1 MQERSNQQV
10 SKTDERDGWL
20 SKVPRWVFA
29 VAIALASG
37 GLGFLVGAWVS
48 DESDV
53 IIPGPVPID
62 LGRPGRYVALGDSYS
77 AGEGL
82 TPYQEGTQ
90 DADQGGDRCHR
101 SEQLAYP
108 LLLQF
113 VQETET
119 TMIFRACSG
128 AVVPN
133 VFDIV
138 QDHGGVLNTQGLQ
151 VEPDIAGDDVTLVTL
166 TMGGNDV
173 DFAKV
178 LSFCYFKG
186 PDCSELPYKSY
197 EHLRDW
203 VDARLGDL
211 KVDLVNLYGRLR
223 DAFPRARILVLGYS
237 ALFPLKAPPIY
248 RDRGGLCNALFG
260 NWTAPEREAIRNA
273 GFNLS
278 RVILE
283 ATQAAGADIEYV
295 DISSHFAGHEPCSTG
310 GEWIRFVGVLNRQVR
325 DSSFHPL
332 ADGQRMM
339 ARIVSCHLDVF
350 PAADTPRTKT
360 TNYAMTGCVAKETVE
375 VVTTPE
381 PAATST

>member
-1 MQERSNQQV
+1 M
-10 SKTDERDGWL
+10 SKRDGRHGWL
-20 SKVPRWVFA
+20 SKVPRWAFA
-29 VAIALASG
+29 VPVVAFAG
-37 GLGFLVGAWVS
+37 GVLVGAWVF

-82 TPYQEGTQ
+82 APFQEGTQ
-90 DADQGGDRCHR
+90 DTDQGGDRCHR
-101 SEQLAYP
+101 SERLAYP

-113 VQETET
+113 VPETET
-119 TMIFRACSG
+119 TKIFRACSG

-133 VFDIV
+133 VFDTV
-138 QDHGGVLNTQGLQ
+138 QDHSGVLNNQGLQ
-151 VEPDIAGDDVTLVTL
+151 VEPGIAGDDVTLVTL
-166 TMGGNDV
+166 TIGGNDV

-178 LSFCYFKG
+178 LSFCYFEG
-186 PDCSELPYKSY
+186 PDCSELPYKGY

-203 VDARLGDL
+203 ADARLSEL
-211 KVDLVNLYGRLR
+211 KVDLINLYGRLR
-223 DAFPRARILVLGYS
+223 DAFPRARILVLGYP

-248 RDRGGLCNALFG
+248 RDRGALCTALFKE
-260 NWTAPEREAIRNA
+260 WTSPEREAIRDA
-273 GFNLS
+273 GFKLS

-310 GEWIRFVGVLNRQVR
+310 GEWVRFIGLLNSAVR
-325 DSSFHPL
+325 DGSFHPL

-350 PAADTPRTKT
+350 PTADTPRTKT

-381 PAATST
+381 PAATPT

>member
-1 MQERSNQQV
+1 MQESSSQQM
-10 SKTDERDGWL
+10 SKTDGRPGWL
-20 SKVPRWVFA
+20 SEVPRWAFAVPVVVVFA
-29 VAIALASG
+29 SG
-37 GLGFLVGAWVS
+37 VLVGAWVF
-48 DESDV
+48 DEGDV

-62 LGRPGRYVALGDSYS
+62 LGAPGRYVALGDSYS

-82 TPYQEGTQ
+82 APFQEGTQ
-90 DADQGGDRCHR
+90 DTDQGGDRCHR
-101 SEQLAYP
+101 SERFAYP
-108 LLLQF
+108 LLLEF
-113 VQETET
+113 VHET
-119 TMIFRACSG
+119 TRAFRACSG

-133 VFDIV
+133 VFDTV
-138 QDHGGVLNTQGLQ
+138 QDHSGVLNSQGLQ

-178 LSFCYFKG
+178 LSFCYFEG
-186 PDCSELPYKSY
+186 PDCSELPYKGY

-203 VDARLGDL
+203 ANARLSEL
-211 KVDLVNLYGRLR
+211 KVDLINLYERLR
-223 DAFPRARILVLGYS
+223 NAFPRARILVLGYP

-248 RDRGGLCNALFG
+248 RDRGALCTALFRE
-260 NWTAPEREAIRNA
+260 WTSPEREAIRDA
-273 GFNLS
+273 GFHLS

-283 ATQAAGADIEYV
+283 ATQAAGKDIEYV

-310 GEWIRFVGVLNRQVR
+310 GEWVRFIGLLNSAVR
-325 DSSFHPL
+325 DGSFHPL

-339 ARIVSCHLDVF
+339 ARIVSCYLDVF
-350 PAADTPRTKT
+350 PTADTPRTKT

-381 PAATST
+381 PAATPT